1 LKQIGNRGVS
11 GVIKIFSG
19 SCLSGLGIVVKKP
32 ISIQGFNE
40 RIVLNQLPLLKDRIG
55 FFITSPYPRVLSEK
69 KLIIPEAN
77 R

>member
-1 LKQIGNRGVS
+1 
-11 GVIKIFSG
+11 
-19 SCLSGLGIVVKKP
+19 LSGLGIVVKKP